1 MTFTS
6 RSDQAAGLREMFAHA
21 QVRFVPVVANPNVA
35 FGGVMLERL
44 CTAFAE
50 HGVRVLVVD
59 ASDRARE
66 AGEMAMI
73 DLGQCIERLSP
84 EVSFLAARK
93 LPLRFV
99 DATGSTRGFLQRS
112 AEAAPD
118 CGLVLVHAGAPE
130 LCRMFSP
137 GRRAAEIGDA
147 DGVCPILLA
156 DDRPE
161 SVTHAYASMKLLATR
176 AGLMVSDLLLGAAPH
191 SPRAERI
198 AASVA
203 ACADRSFGAVL
214 RDWARIDPAGDPH
227 DPPGPALRRL
237 VAERF
242 RFAGRG
248 LAPHAVSN
256 PAAGMSAAR
265 HAR

>member
-1 MTFTS
+1 MY
-6 RSDQAAGLREMFAHA
+6 
-21 QVRFVPVVANPNVA
+21 
-35 FGGVMLERL
+35 
-44 CTAFAE
+44 TAK
-50 HGVRVLVVD
+50 GQL
-59 ASDRARE
+59 
-66 AGEMAMI
+66 
-73 DLGQCIERLSP
+73 DLNTTLKQYS
-84 EVSFLAARK
+84 
-93 LPLRFV
+93 
-99 DATGSTRGFLQRS
+99 
-112 AEAAPD
+112 
-118 CGLVLVHAGAPE
+118 GLVLVHAGAPE

-147 DGVCPILLA
+147 DAFCPILLA

-161 SVTHAYASMKLLATR
+161 SVTHAFASMKLLATR

-242 RFAGRG
+242 AGRG

-256 PAAGMSAAR
+256 PATGISAAW

>member
-1 MTFTS
+1 MSTAL
-6 RSDQAAGLREMFAHA
+6 RSDQAAGLRQMFAHA

-50 HGVRVLVVD
+50 HGAQVLVVD
-59 ASDRARE
+59 ASDRSRE

-73 DLGQCIERLSP
+73 DLAACVERLSP

-99 DATGSTRGFLQRS
+99 DSLGSTRAFLQRC
-112 AEAAPD
+112 AEASPESEV
-118 CGLVLVHAGAPE
+118 VLVHAGAPE
-130 LCRMFSP
+130 LARMFAR
-137 GRRAAEIGDA
+137 GRGAAELGEADA
-147 DGVCPILLA
+147 ACPILLA

-176 AGLMVSDLLLGAAPH
+176 AGLVVADLLLGAAPH

-203 ACADRSFGAVL
+203 ACADQSFGGVL

-227 DPPGPALRRL
+227 DPPGAALRGL

-242 RFAGRG
+242 VAPG
-248 LAPHAVSN
+248 LAHRAVTN
-256 PAAGMSAAR
+256 PAAGVTAAR